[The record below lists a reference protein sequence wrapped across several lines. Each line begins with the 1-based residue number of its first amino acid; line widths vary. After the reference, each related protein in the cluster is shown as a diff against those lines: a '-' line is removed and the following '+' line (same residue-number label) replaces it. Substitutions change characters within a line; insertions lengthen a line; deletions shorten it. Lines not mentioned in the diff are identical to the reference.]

1 MQSITVVSNTDGV
14 PTICFPLG
22 FIVIVSMVKDVFED
36 YKRKKSDSAENNKFI
51 QVFQQE
57 QQCLLKMSWWELR
70 VGDIIR
76 LEQDE
81 YVPADILV
89 ISSSEPKG
97 NQNSFIYND

>member
-1 MQSITVVSNTDGV
+1 MQSIVVVSNTDGM

-22 FIVIVSMVKDVFED
+22 FIVIVSMVKDFFED

-51 QVFQQE
+51 QVFRKE
-57 QQCLLKMSWWELR
+57 QGLVKMNWWQLR

-76 LEQDE
+76 LEQNE

-97 NQNSFIYND
+97 DQNIILKH